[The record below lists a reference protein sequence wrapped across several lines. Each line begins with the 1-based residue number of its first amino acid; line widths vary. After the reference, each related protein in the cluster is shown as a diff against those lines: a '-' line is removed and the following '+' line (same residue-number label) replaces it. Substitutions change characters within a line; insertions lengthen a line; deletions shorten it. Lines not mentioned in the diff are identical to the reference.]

1 MNYNKFHKFI
11 EEQNTEEKEE
21 LYERLKQR
29 LNLPEA
35 PVKENKKTGFVRFF
49 KKPYRIIACAS
60 AALVV
65 FCLAIFIP
73 LALKGGELAKERYC
87 HEKDCVKMD
96 IVSIKDYAKEN
107 DLPLLYL
114 EWYEKGQLIYS
125 SLFLDNTEKFVYI
138 KEKISNDETGDL
150 VYLSIT
156 DKNTKVDVFEKF
168 WESCVKESNIDNNK
182 IMWNFQNSSGLAFFE
197 YEGYRYYVELYRPV
211 SEEAILDIVRE
222 MLPE

>member
-35 PVKENKKTGFVRFF
+35 PAKENKNTGFIQFF

-65 FCLAIFIP
+65 LCLAIFIP
-73 LALKGGELAKERYC
+73 LALKGGELAEERYC
-87 HEKDCVKMD
+87 YEKDCVKTD
-96 IVSIKDYAKEN
+96 IASIKDYAEEN

-125 SLFLDNTEKFVYI
+125 NLFSDNTEKFVYI

-150 VYLSIT
+150 VILYIT

-168 WESCVKESNIDNNK
+168 WNICDIEYTFNSNLIYWKAQSSES
-182 IMWNFQNSSGLAFFE
+182 LAYFE
-197 YEGYRYYVELYRPV
+197 NGNYRYFIELVRPM